1 MRLSRGSCAVWSHAP
16 PCRPAAAAQVLAG
29 QGPWTEADAA
39 AVAKASATAPSEA
52 LFGEVRLAAGWPFL
66 EARVFS
72 HCQSGAGTGSAA
84 FVPQSLPPSAP
95 ALRCD
100 LAGPRLCGGAL
111 GAGVCGRRD
120 GRRRARAS
128 GRARGAL
135 PPAAFEAM
143 TGVLFLNRRATAQS
157 RAMGCGCVQRL
168 GTFLARPLPPRCI
181 PCRSSPSLRPPSS
194 LCALPRA
201 ARVSPN
207 LPSRC
212 PAWRRRDASG
222 PSTRRG

>member
-95 ALRCD
+95 VLRCD
-100 LAGPRLCGGAL
+100 LAGPFVWWRFRCGSL
-111 GAGVCGRRD
+111 RPPRWTTTCSSFW
-120 GRRRARAS
+120 AS
-128 GRARGAL
+128 SRCA
-135 PPAAFEAM
+135 PPAAFEADGRPVHEPQGDGAEQSHGM
-143 TGVLFLNRRATAQS
+143 WLRAAPWDVS
-157 RAMGCGCVQRL
+157 CPA
-168 GTFLARPLPPRCI
+168 A
-181 PCRSSPSLRPPSS
+181 SSPLHSLSVIALAPPSLLSLR
-194 LCALPRA
+194 A
-201 ARVSPN
+201 A
-207 LPSRC
+207 
-212 PAWRRRDASG
+212 
-222 PSTRRG
+222 TRRTCLP